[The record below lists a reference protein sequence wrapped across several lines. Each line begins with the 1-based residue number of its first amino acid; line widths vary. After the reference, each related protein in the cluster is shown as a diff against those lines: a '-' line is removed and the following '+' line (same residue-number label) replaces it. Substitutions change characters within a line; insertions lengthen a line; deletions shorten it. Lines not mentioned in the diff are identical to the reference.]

1 MSEDKELLTRISQV
15 AGHINRHRNQQKLDL
30 DDHTSPGLSASSLR
44 NANHSGQ
51 SWGSTAWRSSRG
63 RPYNRIRARG
73 GRPLLQGHRNRSLVL
88 NSMTS
93 PASAADLASPASAV
107 SEETSPDLAGSST
120 SWVAK
125 RDRHMQLINSSIF
138 DKETQAR
145 ARAMEET
152 RKQKTRHKEERQRL
166 KFMRFLQNTSSK
178 SSHSSVRSTDNGSA
192 RHEVIIGDVRYQ
204 VVMEGSKLQKA
215 PGERP
220 L

>member
-1 MSEDKELLTRISQV
+1 
-15 AGHINRHRNQQKLDL
+15 
-30 DDHTSPGLSASSLR
+30 
-44 NANHSGQ
+44 
-51 SWGSTAWRSSRG
+51 
-63 RPYNRIRARG
+63 
-73 GRPLLQGHRNRSLVL
+73 
-88 NSMTS
+88 
-93 PASAADLASPASAV
+93 
-107 SEETSPDLAGSST
+107 
-120 SWVAK
+120 
-125 RDRHMQLINSSIF
+125 MQLINSSIF